1 MEKIKKLFKFI
12 TSKEFLIKV
21 ILIQIV
27 ILLFTIMSGNF
38 QIKVYNRGYVNIGG
52 KLGIDN
58 GDDYMFKIEKL

>member
-38 QIKVYNRGYVNIGG
+38 QIKVYNSGYVNIGG